1 VDLIAE
7 QQRMEIAADDA
18 ASAQA
23 IRDHAEIIAKGDID
37 KLPRGKALIGRMF
50 SDVRASLEAEQ
61 SKVIRGVGGKV
72 RGWLRMIPAD
82 VAAVIALRCTM
93 TLILQSTMR
102 HSEASPA
109 TIQRISVA
117 IGRAWVAE
125 VQVSQAADISPAYYD
140 AALKSLS
147 KANISSPAHV
157 KRTLA
162 RVVKNVMSGQYDM
175 ELSDTDLLQLGK
187 HGLQACMDAGLV
199 ELERSSNSRG
209 HLVQYTIPANILA
222 FLSDSAEMQRMV
234 TPMDCIMIVPPI
246 PWEGTTGG
254 GYLTERRQLKFPLL
268 QTKRRVRR
276 GMQRTYRQRCSREEM
291 PQVYE
296 YANYLQSIPYRM
308 NPEVYAHVQRVWS
321 EGGGAL
327 GMVTLQPPPKPE
339 FPMPEGWDKATGTE
353 AELEMFRA
361 WKRRTTNWHEARLE
375 HKSHVWEMSSFV
387 KNVNRYSKHD
397 AYFPVFLDGRGR
409 LYYRG
414 TPNPQG
420 SDAAKAVIQFARKKP
435 LGPRGVHWLQVH
447 IANCF
452 GFDKVRFKDRAAW
465 TQQHWDELQQGLE
478 RPEHSALY
486 QQADSPFCA
495 IAAAIELRNAFASGN
510 PATYCTGLA
519 VHMDATCSGLQ
530 HFSAMLRDEVGGAY
544 VNLTAGGEVKADIYR
559 RVAELALLQAQ
570 RDAAGGNE
578 YAKYWLDIGVSR
590 DMAKAPVMT
599 YVYGATLTSVTDGIE
614 GKLDELGWKMPGVSM
629 AKMAGYM
636 AKLMFRAIEDTV
648 PSAAAAM
655 RWLRALTRQMDRK
668 APIQWN
674 TPIGMFVNHDYP
686 DETVKRVAVRSC
698 GMQYVVM
705 YEQLDTTKPIRMQNA
720 IAPNFVHSLD
730 GAHLGFTA
738 LRMRDLGLDMVCI
751 HDSFGTHPG
760 DVDEMHKQIR
770 LAFVHLY
777 TCKDHL
783 NDLAEQLGLDV
794 TYSGEGKLDL
804 SDVVNSEFFFC

>member
-1 VDLIAE
+1 
-7 QQRMEIAADDA
+7 MEVAADDEA
-18 ASAQA
+18 ATQA
-23 IRDHAEIIAKGDID
+23 IREHAEIIAKGDID
-37 KLPRGKALIGRMF
+37 KLPRGKVLIGRMF
-50 SDVRASLEAEQ
+50 SDVRASIEAEQ
-61 SKVIRGVGGKV
+61 AKVIRGAGGKV
-72 RGWLRMIPAD
+72 RGWLRKIPAD

-102 HSEASPA
+102 HKDASPA
-109 TIQRISVA
+109 TIQRISVG
-117 IGRAWVAE
+117 IGRAWVSE
-125 VQVSQAADISPAYYD
+125 IQVTQAAAISPAYYD

-147 KANISSPAHV
+147 KANVSSPAHV
-157 KRTLA
+157 RKTLA
-162 RVVKNVMSGQYDM
+162 RVVKNVMDGHYDA
-175 ELSDTDLLQLGK
+175 ELSDTDLLHLGK

-209 HLVQYTIPANILA
+209 HLVQYVIPANILA
-222 FLSDSAEMQRMV
+222 FLADSAEMQRMA
-234 TPMDCIMIVPPI
+234 TPMDCIMITPPI

-276 GMQRTYRQRCSREEM
+276 NMQKAYRQRCSRDEM

-308 NPEVYAHVQRVWS
+308 NPDVYQHVQRVWL

-327 GMVTLQPPPKPE
+327 SMVTREPPRKPE
-339 FPMPEGWDKATGTE
+339 FPMPEGWDKATATE
-353 AELEMFRA
+353 PELELFRA
-361 WKRRTTNWHEARLE
+361 WKRRMTQWHEACLE
-375 HKSHVWEMSSFV
+375 HKSHVWEMASFV
-387 KNVNRYSKHD
+387 KNVGRYSKYD

-452 GFDKVRFKDRAAW
+452 GFDKASFNERAAW
-465 TQQHWDELQQGLE
+465 TRQHWDELQQGIAT
-478 RPEHSALY
+478 PEHSNLY

-495 IAAAIELRNAFASGN
+495 LAAAIELRNAFASGN
-510 PATYCTGLA
+510 PETYCTGLA

-544 VNLTAGGEVKADIYR
+544 VNLTAGGEQKADIYR
-559 RVAELALLQAQ
+559 RVAELAVLQVQ
-570 RDAAGGNE
+570 RDAIGGNE
-578 YAKYWLDIGVSR
+578 YAGYWQGIGVSR
-590 DMAKAPVMT
+590 DMAKGPVMT

-614 GKLDELGWKMPGVSM
+614 GKLEDLGWRMPGVSM
-629 AKMAGYM
+629 AKMANYM
-636 AKLMFRAIEDTV
+636 AKVMFRAIEDTV
-648 PSAAAAM
+648 PAAAAAM
-655 RWLRALTRQMDRK
+655 RWLRELARKVDRK
-668 APIQWN
+668 SPIQFA

-686 DETVKRVAVRSC
+686 DEDISRVAVRSC

-705 YEQLDTTKPIRMQNA
+705 YNQLETTKAIRMQNA

-738 LRMRDLGLDMVCI
+738 LRMQALGLDMVCI

-760 DVDEMHKQIR
+760 DVDTMHQQIR
-770 LAFVHLY
+770 EAFVHLY

-794 TYSGEGKLDL
+794 TYSGTGNLDIFQVL
-804 SDVVNSEFFFC
+804 ESEFFFC